1 MIYDRIGA
9 VCRYNVGEFRVGDM
23 VVATP
28 ESPWEGL
35 CGTITEIRTGSDRET
50 ENETP
55 DIYCEFLPPVHPEEI
70 RRLEARLAG
79 LYGMEKRLD
88 DISLDMVIMAP
99 SMIRVI
105 GRKDEN
111 RKLTVYLVREEW
123 ALDYDS
129 GYEVRLCL
137 DPDEAKMTMLT
148 MIHEDMENGCI
159 RRWLD
164 REDLDCEL
172 KEDSYEYWLHD
183 SYHENHYLVT
193 LSTHELYIRD
203 TAYEKISTGCL
214 NDRLRAD
221 LAEQIEGWEELDDLT
236 EEEYQAFISDPA
248 IPEQLRTHLKR
259 NANLE
264 ESYWESVSECAF
276 HMLQAYRS
284 RLGKP
289 EI

>member
-1 MIYDRIGA
+1 MIYDRTGA
-9 VCRYNVGEFRVGDM
+9 VCRHEGAEYRVGDM

-35 CGTITEIRTGSDRET
+35 CGTITEIRDGDDRET
-50 ENETP
+50 ENDSI
-55 DIYCEFLPPVHPEEI
+55 DIYCEFLPPIHPEEI
-70 RRLEARLAG
+70 RRLEDRFSD

-105 GRKDEN
+105 GRKDED
-111 RKLTVYLVREEW
+111 RKITVYLVREEW

-129 GYEVRLCL
+129 GYDVRLCL

-148 MIHEDMENGCI
+148 FIHEDMENGCI
-159 RRWLD
+159 SRWLD
-164 REDLDCEL
+164 RGDLDSEI

-203 TAYEKISTGCL
+203 TAYEKISACCL

-221 LAEQIEGWEELDDLT
+221 LAEQIEGWEELDDLAGD
-236 EEEYQAFISDPA
+236 EYQAFISDPA
-248 IPEQLRTHLKR
+248 IPERLRTHLKR
-259 NANLE
+259 NGNLE
-264 ESYWESVSECAF
+264 ES
-276 HMLQAYRS
+276 
-284 RLGKP
+284 
-289 EI
+289 

>member
-1 MIYDRIGA
+1 MIYDRTGA
-9 VCRYNVGEFRVGDM
+9 VCRHEGAEFRVGDM

-35 CGTITEIRTGSDRET
+35 CGTITEIRDGDDRET
-50 ENETP
+50 ENDSI
-55 DIYCEFLPPVHPEEI
+55 DIYCEFLPPIHPEEI
-70 RRLEARLAG
+70 RRLEDRFSD

-88 DISLDMVIMAP
+88 NISLDMVIMAP

-105 GRKDEN
+105 GRKDED
-111 RKLTVYLVREEW
+111 RKITVYLVREEW

-129 GYEVRLCL
+129 GYDVRLCL

-148 MIHEDMENGCI
+148 LIHEDMENGCI
-159 RRWLD
+159 SRWLD
-164 REDLDCEL
+164 RRDLDSEI

-193 LSTHELYIRD
+193 LSAHELYIRD
-203 TAYEKISTGCL
+203 TAYEKISACCL

-248 IPEQLRTHLKR
+248 IPEQLRTHLKS
-259 NANLE
+259 NVNLE

-276 HMLQAYRS
+276 HMLRAYRS

>member
-1 MIYDRIGA
+1 MIYDRTGA
-9 VCRYNVGEFRVGDM
+9 VCRHEGAEFRVGDM

-35 CGTITEIRTGSDRET
+35 CGTITEIRDGDDRET
-50 ENETP
+50 ENDSI
-55 DIYCEFLPPVHPEEI
+55 DIYCEFLPPIHPEEI
-70 RRLEARLAG
+70 RRLEDRFSD

-88 DISLDMVIMAP
+88 NISLDMVIMAP

-105 GRKDEN
+105 GRKDED
-111 RKLTVYLVREEW
+111 RKITVYLVREEW

-129 GYEVRLCL
+129 GYDVRLCL

-148 MIHEDMENGCI
+148 LIHEDMENGCI
-159 RRWLD
+159 SRWLD
-164 REDLDCEL
+164 RRDLDSEI

-193 LSTHELYIRD
+193 LSAHELYIRD
-203 TAYEKISTGCL
+203 TAYEKISACCL

-248 IPEQLRTHLKR
+248 IPERLRTHLKR
-259 NANLE
+259 NGTLE

-276 HMLQAYRS
+276 HMLRAYRN

>member
-1 MIYDRIGA
+1 MIYNRIGA
-9 VCRYNVGEFRVGDM
+9 VCRHDGAEFRVGDM

-35 CGTITEIRTGSDRET
+35 YGTITEIRDGDDRET
-50 ENETP
+50 GNDTP
-55 DIYCEFLPPVHPEEI
+55 DLYCEFLPPIHPEEI
-70 RRLEARLAG
+70 RRLESRFSD

-88 DISLDMVIMAP
+88 DITLDQVIMAP
-99 SMIRVI
+99 EMIRVF
-105 GRKDEN
+105 GRKDEV
-111 RKLTVYLVREEW
+111 RKITVYLIREEW

-129 GYEVRLCL
+129 GYDVRLCL
-137 DPDEAKMTMLT
+137 DPDEAKMAMLT

-164 REDLDCEL
+164 RGDLDCAF

-193 LSTHELYIRD
+193 LSSHELYISD
-203 TAYEKISTGCL
+203 NAYEKISTDCL

-236 EEEYQAFISDPA
+236 EDEYQAFISAPD
-248 IPEQLRTHLKR
+248 IPEQLRSHLKR
-259 NANLE
+259 NGTLE

-276 HMLQAYRS
+276 HVLRAYR
-284 RLGKP
+284 RKLGKP
-289 EI
+289 EV

>member
-1 MIYDRIGA
+1 MIYNRIGA
-9 VCRYNVGEFRVGDM
+9 VCRHEGAEFRVGDM

-35 CGTITEIRTGSDRET
+35 CGTITEIRDGDDRET
-50 ENETP
+50 ENDSI
-55 DIYCEFLPPVHPEEI
+55 DIYCEFLPPIHPEEI
-70 RRLEARLAG
+70 RRLEDRFSD

-88 DISLDMVIMAP
+88 NISLDMVIMAP

-105 GRKDEN
+105 GRKDED
-111 RKLTVYLVREEW
+111 RKITVYLVREEW

-129 GYEVRLCL
+129 GYDVRLCL

-148 MIHEDMENGCI
+148 LIHEDMENGCI
-159 RRWLD
+159 SRWLD
-164 REDLDCEL
+164 RRDLDSEI

-193 LSTHELYIRD
+193 LSAHELYIRD
-203 TAYEKISTGCL
+203 TAYEKISACCL

-248 IPEQLRTHLKR
+248 IPERLRTHLKR
-259 NANLE
+259 NGTLE

-276 HMLQAYRS
+276 HMLRAYRN

>member
-1 MIYDRIGA
+1 MIYDRTGA
-9 VCRYNVGEFRVGDM
+9 VCRHEGAEFRVGDM

-35 CGTITEIRTGSDRET
+35 CGTITEIRDGDDRET
-50 ENETP
+50 ENDSI
-55 DIYCEFLPPVHPEEI
+55 DIYCEFLPPIHPEEI
-70 RRLEARLAG
+70 RRLEDRFSD

-88 DISLDMVIMAP
+88 DISLEMVIMAP

-105 GRKDEN
+105 GRKDED

-129 GYEVRLCL
+129 GYDVRLCL

-148 MIHEDMENGCI
+148 MIYEDMENGCI
-159 RRWLD
+159 SRWLD
-164 REDLDCEL
+164 RGDLESEI

-193 LSTHELYIRD
+193 FSAHELYIRD
-203 TAYEKISTGCL
+203 TAYEKISIGCL

-248 IPEQLRTHLKR
+248 IPEQLRIHLKR
-259 NANLE
+259 NGTLE

-276 HMLQAYRS
+276 HMLRAYRN